1 MAEFLIIGGY
11 SGAGRS
17 EAAKCLDDLG
27 WFVIDNLPTQLI
39 SKVAELAVAK
49 GSATTHIALVVG
61 AETPKETM
69 QEIELLAKGPGIN
82 VRTVFLTANAGTLIT
97 RYEETRRR
105 HPFKE
110 GDGLGEKIK
119 AEIVHLKELRGFAD
133 VELDTSDLN
142 VHNLSTRL
150 SELFTIESKAEDL
163 QSRIVS
169 FGFKH
174 GVPKD
179 VDLLLDCR
187 FLPNPHWEDELRAM
201 TGEDTPVRE
210 FLLQKEI
217 TNQFLAQLESM
228 LRLIMPAYQEEGKSY
243 LSLAIGCTGGR
254 HRSVMIVNEL
264 QGVFAKLGFEASVT
278 HRDIEK

>member
-17 EAAKCLDDLG
+17 KAAKCLEDLG
-27 WFVIDNLPTQLI
+27 WFVIDNLPTELV
-39 SKVAELAVAK
+39 SKVAELALVK
-49 GSATTHIALVVG
+49 GSATSNIALVVG
-61 AETPKETM
+61 AGSPEETIKEISHLGDSET
-69 QEIELLAKGPGIN
+69 LN
-82 VRTVFLTANAGTLIT
+82 VRTLFLTASIETLIK

-110 GDGLGEKIK
+110 GDGLAEKIK
-119 AEIVHLKELRGFAD
+119 SEIDELKELRGFAD
-133 VELDTSDLN
+133 IELDTTDLN
-142 VHNLSTRL
+142 VHDLSSRL
-150 SELFTIESKAEDL
+150 AELFTIESTASTL
-163 QSRIVS
+163 QTRIVS

-187 FLPNPHWEDELRAM
+187 FLPNPHWEENLREM
-201 TGEDTPVRE
+201 TGEDGQVRE

-217 TNQFLAQLESM
+217 STQFLTHLESM
-228 LRLIMPAYQEEGKSY
+228 LRLIMPAYQDEGKSY
-243 LSLAIGCTGGR
+243 LSLAIGCTGGK
-254 HRSVMIVNEL
+254 HRSVVIANEL
-264 QGVFAKLGFEASVT
+264 KGVLSSLGFGASVS

>member
-228 LRLIMPAYQEEGKSY
+228 LRLIMPAYREEGKSY